1 MARVKGDVMHEMPDQ
16 LAPVLDFVNS
26 MDVELSTDEWA
37 GGPAAL
43 ADWLARVGL
52 VPAGTRTT
60 AADLAVALELRTGL
74 RVMTLANN
82 GVPVADDVVAAFNRT
97 LVGFPLVAGP
107 DGLAPADRGRPV
119 RAAFGRVVAG
129 YAHGV
134 ATGDFARMRQ
144 CPAGD
149 CSWVFW
155 DSSAKGARK
164 WCTMGVCGNR
174 AKVRAYAARRSPRP
188 AAAP

>member
-1 MARVKGDVMHEMPDQ
+1 VPELPAP
-16 LAPVLDFVNS
+16 LAPVLAFVNS

-37 GGPAAL
+37 DGPPAL
-43 ADWLARVGL
+43 AAWLVGAGL
-52 VPAGTRTT
+52 ADPATRIG
-60 AADLAVALELRTGL
+60 AADLTLAIDLRTGL
-74 RVMTLANN
+74 RALTLANN
-82 GVPVADDVVAAFNRT
+82 GVPAPPAVVAAFTRA
-97 LVGFPLVAGP
+97 LARVPLTATP
-107 DGLAPADRGRPV
+107 TGLTAAPP
-119 RAAFGRVVAG
+119 FGAVVAG

-134 ATGDFARMRQ
+134 ATGDFARLRQ

-174 AKVRAYAARRSPRP
+174 SKARAYAARQR
-188 AAAP
+188 A

>member
-1 MARVKGDVMHEMPDQ
+1 MHEMPDP
-16 LAPVLDFVNS
+16 LAPVLAFVNS

-37 GGPAAL
+37 AGPAAL
-43 ADWLARVGL
+43 ADWLAHAGL
-52 VPAGTRTT
+52 VATGTRAT
-60 AADLAVALELRTGL
+60 AADLATALELRTGL
-74 RVMTLANN
+74 RAMTLANN
-82 GVPVADDVVAAFNRT
+82 GVPAPDDVVAAFTAT
-97 LVGFPLVAGP
+97 LADFPLVAGP
-107 DGLAPADRGRPV
+107 HGLNPADRGRPV

-129 YAHGV
+129 YAHAV

-174 AKVRAYAARRSPRP
+174 AKVRAYAARRSTRP
-188 AAAP
+188 APTP